1 MATRTAG
8 TPRARAITPVGVG
21 RGERPTTKQSPTP
34 KQAPPRRKARR
45 TAGNALALLRR
56 GATVGVVLGVVA
68 LFAAGVVEQRWKES
82 QLRAQVAT
90 EQAELRA
97 AEERQAKL
105 KDELAATS
113 DEAKRAWVESAARR
127 QLGLS
132 YPGET
137 VYLVNW
143 TEPPAGAA
151 PAAQPAAEE
160 TATPAAPESKWQ
172 RVWHLLV
179 GE

>member
-1 MATRTAG
+1 MATRTTG
-8 TPRARAITPVGVG
+8 TPRAQAVTPVGVG
-21 RGERPTTKQSPTP
+21 RGERPTAKQSPT

-97 AEERQAKL
+97 AR
-105 KDELAATS
+105 S
-113 DEAKRAWVESAARR
+113 GRR
-127 QLGLS
+127 S
-132 YPGET
+132 
-137 VYLVNW
+137 
-143 TEPPAGAA
+143 
-151 PAAQPAAEE
+151 
-160 TATPAAPESKWQ
+160 
-172 RVWHLLV
+172 
-179 GE
+179 